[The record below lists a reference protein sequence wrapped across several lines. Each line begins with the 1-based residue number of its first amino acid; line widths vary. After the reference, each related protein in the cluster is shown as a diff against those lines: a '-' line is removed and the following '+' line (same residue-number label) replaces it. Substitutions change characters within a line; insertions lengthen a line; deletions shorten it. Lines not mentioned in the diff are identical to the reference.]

1 MKTKKLK
8 KPCKL
13 IKTFVKVFLKNSLQL
28 FLAQLDDFTL
38 VLLRWFLQKNLRLG
52 YEWGNV

>member
-28 FLAQLDDFTL
+28 FLDYLEDFTL
-38 VLLRWFLQKNLRLG
+38 VLVRWFTQKTEVAEMCG
-52 YEWGNV
+52 GHV

>member
-28 FLAQLDDFTL
+28 FL
-38 VLLRWFLQKNLRLG
+38 G
-52 YEWGNV
+52 